1 MLLPINLMY
10 CSIRSRML
18 YLLFF
23 LGKDWFMVNRL
34 RRFYKSMLTGLKTF
48 GGGASP
54 SSKPQ
59 SYSYLGEWR
68 TQIASHTPHLSKINS
83 ERFFSLYF
91 HNETFS
97 FSFPF
102 LFLTEWY
109 VFFSLFKTFPFEI
122 FSFFLTSLIETFFYI
137 NIFLRTLA
145 EHKYFIQKYKINSK
159 CGMRPKKKMGD

>member
-1 MLLPINLMY
+1 
-10 CSIRSRML
+10 ML

-23 LGKDWFMVNRL
+23 LGKRLIHGQSPEAILQEYVNGAENFWR
-34 RRFYKSMLTGLKTF
+34 
-48 GGGASP
+48 GASP

-59 SYSYLGEWR
+59 SYSYLEEWR